1 MIFKKIELINMKKFL
16 EILILG
22 LFLVT
27 PSQADDISDFQIE
40 GMSIGDSLLDYFSE
54 KEIKKRKSTDYKS
67 KKFSRVSFN
76 ISRFENFEALQ
87 FHFKTKDKKYIIHQI
102 SGGIFYPN
110 DIKNCFKKKK
120 EITEEV
126 SKLFD
131 KAKKWDLNNSK
142 HQADETGESIS
153 HATYFDFK
161 SGDSAKVQC
170 MNWSERL
177 TSEKDW
183 IDHLK
188 LSIATAEI
196 VDWYINEAHK

>member
-1 MIFKKIELINMKKFL
+1 MRVFIAVLVLIFGFQSWTK
-16 EILILG
+16 
-22 LFLVT
+22 
-27 PSQADDISDFQIE
+27 ADDIRDFQIE

-54 KEIKKRKSTDYKS
+54 NEIKERKRTDYKS

-76 ISRFENFEALQ
+76 ISKFENFEALQ
-87 FHFKTKDKKYIIHQI
+87 FHFKTEDKKYIIHQI

-110 DIKNCFKKKK
+110 NIKNCFKKKK

-131 KAKKWDLNNSK
+131 KAEKWDSNNSK
-142 HQADETGESIS
+142 HKGDETGESVS
-153 HATYFDFK
+153 HTTYFDFK

-170 MNWSERL
+170 MNWSEKL
-177 TSEKDW
+177 TSKKNW

-188 LSIATAEI
+188 VSIATAEI
-196 VDWYINEAHK
+196 VDWYIDEAHK

>member
-1 MIFKKIELINMKKFL
+1 MKKFL
-16 EILILG
+16 VILFLILT
-22 LFLVT
+22 FQAT
-27 PSQADDISDFQIE
+27 SQADNISDFQIE
-40 GMSIGDSLLDYFSE
+40 GMSIGESLLDYFSE
-54 KEIKKRKSTDYKS
+54 KEIKKRKRTDYKS

-76 ISRFENFEALQ
+76 ISKFENFGALQ

-110 DIKNCFKKKK
+110 NIKNCFKKKK

-131 KAKKWDLNNSK
+131 KAEKWDSNNSK
-142 HQADETGESIS
+142 HKGDETGESVC
-153 HATYFDFK
+153 HTTYFDFK

-177 TSEKDW
+177 TSEKNW

-188 LSIATAEI
+188 LSVATAEI